1 MTKRKMKLRGKIT
14 IFLLVAI
21 VITVIFNFL
30 DFSFKKDNN
39 TKPPVVNEPKTEEY
53 ELSLVMAG
61 DVLIHGAIYLDAQ
74 ISPDEKGIMRY
85 DFRSIFSEIK
95 DYFLSYD
102 LRFVNQESP
111 IGGQEL
117 GVSSY
122 PTFNSPYE
130 IGDALLDLGVNL
142 VSLANNHTL
151 DAGTNGVENSLKY
164 WGNSGA
170 IYAGSF
176 PSKEAQE
183 PAISEMNGIKYAFFA
198 YTESTNGIS
207 VPIGKEHYI
216 SLVDYDK
223 ITSDIE
229 KVKDKVDIIIV
240 SMHWGNE
247 YELRESSKQRE
258 DAKFLADLGVDI
270 IIGHHPHVVQPVEF
284 IEREDG
290 RKTFVAYS
298 LGNFIAAQGCIDR
311 RVGVLVGLDIK
322 KKVVDNNTEIELL
335 SPRAMLFYQNSDNNR
350 KKYKIIPFSKMT
362 NELLRNSSPNN
373 VPAYPNLCNYSDKS
387 LDMNHYREKYEKI
400 LTKYVEDLEIVR

>member
-1 MTKRKMKLRGKIT
+1 
-14 IFLLVAI
+14 
-21 VITVIFNFL
+21 
-30 DFSFKKDNN
+30 
-39 TKPPVVNEPKTEEY
+39 
-53 ELSLVMAG
+53 MAG

-74 ISPDEKGIMRY
+74 IGRDEKGIMRY

-117 GVSSY
+117 GLRSF
-122 PTFNSPYE
+122 PKFNSPYE

-164 WGNSGA
+164 WENSGA

-183 PAISEMNGIKYAFFA
+183 PAIYEMNGIKYAFFA

-216 SLVDYDK
+216 SLVDNDK

-240 SMHWGNE
+240 SMHWEMNDPS
-247 YELRESSKQRE
+247 ESISNVIKLN
-258 DAKFLADLGVDI
+258 FLLI
-270 IIGHHPHVVQPVEF
+270 
-284 IEREDG
+284 
-290 RKTFVAYS
+290 
-298 LGNFIAAQGCIDR
+298 
-311 RVGVLVGLDIK
+311 
-322 KKVVDNNTEIELL
+322 
-335 SPRAMLFYQNSDNNR
+335 
-350 KKYKIIPFSKMT
+350 
-362 NELLRNSSPNN
+362 
-373 VPAYPNLCNYSDKS
+373 
-387 LDMNHYREKYEKI
+387 
-400 LTKYVEDLEIVR
+400 